1 MSGIEQQLV
10 DYVNSATSSIHK
22 FASDVGNYAAEQFAS
37 PVDKAMDKSVE
48 AVRGGI
54 KSILTGLG
62 LEKKQII
69 PPPII
74 HRRFFERSQ
83 DWMSRNRA
91 LTAAIIA
98 FISTGAI
105 GGLLFVSGN
114 FNRKRLR
121 RAKKSK
127 SGARKEAV
135 VVAGNPTTPMIRSVL
150 GDLDKRGF
158 VVYVIVTNI
167 EEKNAV
173 EREGKADVIPLSLEL
188 SDVSASTQPIRTSV
202 DIK

>member
-1 MSGIEQQLV
+1 MSGIEQQLT
-10 DYVNSATSSIHK
+10 DYLNSAGSSIHK
-22 FASDVGNYAAEQFAS
+22 FASNVGKYATEQFAS
-37 PVDKAMDKSVE
+37 PVDKAMDKSVD

-62 LEKKQII
+62 LEKKLTI

-74 HRRFFERSQ
+74 HRTLFERSQ

-98 FISTGAI
+98 FVSTGAI
-105 GGLLFVSGN
+105 GGLLFFSGN
-114 FNRKRLR
+114 LTRKRLR
-121 RAKKSK
+121 KAKKSK
-127 SGARKEAV
+127 SGARKEAI

-150 GDLDKRGF
+150 SDLDKRGF
-158 VVYVIVTNI
+158 VVYVIVTNM
-167 EEKNAV
+167 EEKLAV

-188 SDVSASTQPIRTSV
+188 SDVSGGSQEPWASTN
-202 DIK
+202 